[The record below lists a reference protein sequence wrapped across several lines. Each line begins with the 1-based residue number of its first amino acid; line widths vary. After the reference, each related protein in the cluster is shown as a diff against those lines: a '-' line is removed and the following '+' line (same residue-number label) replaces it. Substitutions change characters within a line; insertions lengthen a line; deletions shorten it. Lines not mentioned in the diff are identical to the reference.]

1 MARMTVNEPSDAIQT
16 DPLPVNPAVR
26 DATERVSVESPIR
39 IVERVWVRDPYRPK
53 RKWYQIPLRRIRSVA
68 YAGVEPLGYV
78 GLTVLALFLMV
89 APIVLVNLS
98 IADLEMRAP
107 AEGIEQ
113 PEKKADALQLEIRF
127 LEHHLRE

>member
-16 DPLPVNPAVR
+16 DPLPVNPPVR
-26 DATERVSVESPIR
+26 DATERVSAESTIR
-39 IVERVWVRDPYRPK
+39 IVERVWVRDPYRP
-53 RKWYQIPLRRIRSVA
+53 RRRWYQIPLRRMRSVA
-68 YAGVEPLGYV
+68 YAGVEPLAYV
-78 GLTVLALFLMV
+78 ELTVLALFLIV

-113 PEKKADALQLEIRF
+113 PEKKADALPLDVRLLQP
-127 LEHHLRE
+127 HLRE